1 MLRARPYAIALWLFA
16 IAGLGHLTRQLAQIL
31 EGGNEGAIGWWNLRA
46 PSASSSRPRLSPT
59 SVLDIPTIRP
69 EHHGRPQSVRDDIS
83 ESTSHPLECERVLVL
98 ERLEVIQHPVE
109 LRRRELRRPVVTL
122 ECLDLA
128 DQGAVRHQLA
138 KHWLATAGVAAFS
151 GWFSKRRP
159 G

>member
-1 MLRARPYAIALWLFA
+1 MLRARPYAIALCLFA

-31 EGGNEGAIGWWNLRA
+31 EGWQRRCHRLVEPPRA
-46 PSASSSRPRLSPT
+46 KRVEQQAEATADLG
-59 SVLDIPTIRP
+59 L
-69 EHHGRPQSVRDDIS
+69 G
-83 ESTSHPLECERVLVL
+83 HPD
-98 ERLEVIQHPVE
+98 HPV
-109 LRRRELRRPVVTL
+109 RRPVVTL
-122 ECLDLA
+122 ERLDLA